1 VHGDGVAATC
11 CAHLL
16 ARARLADGQAPRP
29 RLPALLL
36 TPSALELIRDVFGAG
51 DLFRNSHRIRRRI
64 VTWGPHARSLTLD
77 HSATVVSEDELL
89 QSLLEKRDFASSPCP
104 DRAAWNVFASRPL
117 PPDAFEHTFGSRL
130 AFAATVTLKSTTD
143 TEACWIESLDEGWI
157 FLISRAHS
165 HGALLCVGGEPDRL
179 LGRSTLIAPQIQ
191 ELSSPVSQFPAYPRI
206 VSPLCGPGW
215 LACGS
220 AAMAFDPICGDGTAH
235 AIRQAILASAVI
247 RAAASNEKDQLLS
260 HYQARLTAG
269 FRRHLLLCRQFYA
282 SGGDGAW
289 WRAELEALESGIAWC
304 EEKLSGAR
312 FEYQLDGFD
321 LQRV

>member
-16 ARARLADGQAPRP
+16 ATARVANAQMPRP

-36 TPSALELIRDVFGAG
+36 TPGALGLIRDVFGAG
-51 DLFRNSHRIRRRI
+51 ELVGNSHRIRRRI
-64 VTWGPHARSLTLD
+64 VAWGPHARPLTLD
-77 HSATVVSEDELL
+77 HSAAVISEDELL
-89 QSLLEKRDFASSPCP
+89 QSLQERDSASNNS
-104 DRAAWNVFASRPL
+104 RADHGAWSVFASRPL
-117 PPDAFEHTFGSRL
+117 PPAAIEHAFGSRP
-130 AFAATVTLKSTTD
+130 AFTAQVNLKKTSD
-143 TEACWIESLDEGWI
+143 SEACWIESLDEGWL
-157 FLISRAHS
+157 FLISCAERC
-165 HGALLCVGGEPDRL
+165 GLLLSVGFEPDRL
-179 LGRSTLIAPQIQ
+179 LSRSILIARHI
-191 ELSSPVSQFPAYPRI
+191 EDVSSLVSRFPAYPRI

-235 AIRQAILASAVI
+235 AIRQAILAAAVI
-247 RAAASNEKDQLLS
+247 RAASSNEKDQLLS
-260 HYQARLTAG
+260 HYEARLTAG
-269 FRRHLLLCRQFYA
+269 FQRHLMLCRQFYA

-304 EEKLSGAR
+304 DAKLSGAR
-312 FEYQLDGFD
+312 FNYQLDGFD